1 MMIVRSGLDLLRNST
16 FIFAISIILG
26 FTLPGPAH
34 YCEPLVTPALL
45 VMMTFSLT
53 EMDLRTQGDPRE
65 AMTGF
70 ALNYVLLSGLIILLS
85 YTLEDEVLRYGL
97 VVMAFVPP
105 AVAILPLTR
114 LLDGDMRLSLY
125 GETLCY
131 VAGIFLMPGTIFIFT
146 SRSEVS
152 LQYVFETALLMILLP
167 ILLSRLARHIRIDP
181 VLPINIGF
189 FLINYTVLGL
199 NSSAIFENIVPLA
212 AIAFARTFFIG
223 TAIYFLA
230 KLRGIEYPK
239 RISYTLFG
247 SYKNLGLAA
256 VVSMALFGPKAGA
269 PAAVCI
275 LGETMFYMLMSSVRN
290 RASLK

>member
-1 MMIVRSGLDLLRNST
+1 MTIARSVLELIRNSS

-26 FTLPGPAH
+26 FILPGPAH
-34 YCEPLVTPALL
+34 YCEPLVWPALL

-53 EMDLRTQGDPRE
+53 EIDLRTWGDPRE
-65 AMTGF
+65 SLMGF

-97 VVMAFVPP
+97 VVMASVPP
-105 AVAILPLTR
+105 AVAVLPLTK

-131 VAGIFLMPGTIFIFT
+131 VAGIFLMPGIIFIFT
-146 SRSEVS
+146 SRSGVS

-167 ILLSRLARHIRIDP
+167 VLLSRLARRIRIDH
-181 VLPINIGF
+181 VLPINAGF

-199 NSSAIFENIVPLA
+199 NSSAIFENIGPLA
-212 AIAFARTFFIG
+212 GIAFARTFLIG
-223 TAIYFLA
+223 TAVYLLA
-230 KLRGIEYPK
+230 KLRGVEYSK
-239 RISYTLFG
+239 RISYTLFS

-256 VVSMALFGPKAGA
+256 AVSMALFGPEAGV
-269 PAAVCI
+269 PVAVCI
-275 LGETMFYMLMSSVRN
+275 LGETMFYILISSARN
-290 RASLK
+290 RASLI